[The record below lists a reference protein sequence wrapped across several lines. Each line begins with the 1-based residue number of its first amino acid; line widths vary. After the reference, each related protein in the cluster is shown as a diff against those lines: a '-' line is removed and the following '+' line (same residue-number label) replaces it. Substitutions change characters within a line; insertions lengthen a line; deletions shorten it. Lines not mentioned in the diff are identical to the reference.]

1 MAIEDAGVLGKC
13 LRDIGNVE
21 QALEAYVALRRGRVE
36 RVVAAGARGSSMK
49 VAGPV
54 GRVVRDL
61 TMPIVLKQVA
71 RRIRQEWMYAYHID
85 WDETIRPGA
94 VHSSV

>member
-1 MAIEDAGVLGKC
+1 MAIEDAVVLGKC
-13 LRDIGNVE
+13 LRDVPDVE
-21 QALEAYVALRRGRVE
+21 QALAAYVGLRRARVE

-61 TMPIVLKQVA
+61 TMPIVLRQVA
-71 RRIRQEWMYAYHID
+71 RHMRQEWMYAYHID
-85 WDETIRPGA
+85 WIEPIPVA
-94 VHSSV
+94 A